1 MACLQTSTT
10 STDTERPD
18 SLAAWHQGAASHAEV
33 DEIAA
38 APESARDQQR
48 EERVRRLSLQAAPS
62 SILETGGSMDNAPAD
77 REAQRGQVEQPAGA
91 GAGAGLAGTLREQ
104 QRLRLEQQHKAGAGD
119 GDAKALRTFR
129 SSASSQVGSHPL
141 QTGTPYRQQCTQGSM
156 CRAPLTSL
164 LAHTH

>member
-18 SLAAWHQGAASHAEV
+18 SLAAWHQGAASPAEV

-38 APESARDQQR
+38 TPESARDQQK

-62 SILETGGSMDNAPAD
+62 SILETGSSMDTGPAD
-77 REAQRGQVEQPAGA
+77 REAWRGQGQGLGLGLGEQPH

-104 QRLRLEQQHKAGAGD
+104 QRLRLEQQYKAGAVD
-119 GDAKALRTFR
+119 GDAKALRTCR
-129 SSASSQVGSHPL
+129 SSASSQVGSHTFPVL
-141 QTGTPYRQQCTQGSM
+141 
-156 CRAPLTSL
+156 
-164 LAHTH
+164 